1 MVKFKVQ
8 KRFQDVHTKEVYE
21 VGQVIDITVKRSK
34 EVESN
39 LDDSY
44 PERVDEPTKE
54 K

>member
-39 LDDSY
+39 LDGSY
-44 PERVDEPTKE
+44 LERVDEKSE